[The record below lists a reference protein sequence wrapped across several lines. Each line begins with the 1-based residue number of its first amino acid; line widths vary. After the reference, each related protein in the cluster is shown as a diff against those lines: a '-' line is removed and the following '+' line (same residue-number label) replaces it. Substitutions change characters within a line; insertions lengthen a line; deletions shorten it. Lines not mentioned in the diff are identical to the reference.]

1 MTTNRI
7 FPLMVLISFIIGYLL
22 GEDTLGGGENDYLY
36 HQRYFLDFYEDFFN
50 TIKNYGMDQINEKVR
65 NSPVFYIIF
74 SFFLKIGFEVSHL
87 KGLNLLILIP
97 LLFFFKT
104 IIKICRFLCK
114 LCLRCKYT
122 ERIF

>member
-1 MTTNRI
+1 MTTKKI
-7 FPLMVLISFIIGYLL
+7 FPLMVLISFLIGYLL

-50 TIKNYGMDQINEKVR
+50 TIKNYGMDQVNEGVR

-74 SFFLKIGFEVSHL
+74 SFFLKIGFKVTHL

-97 LLFFFKT
+97 LVFFL
-104 IIKICRFLCK
+104 INVLILNIKIFL
-114 LCLRCKYT
+114 
-122 ERIF
+122 